1 MASHSHKRDTKG
13 RRISKAGLLAAP
25 CAVLVTLSAVTLGV
39 ATGKAP
45 TDVDGPSPL
54 LASGAISQSLPERAE
69 QAVSRSFD
77 RTASVGLSATQ
88 GQLVSKKF
96 QKKLLTGVSQIE
108 TKRAVK
114 QADVELWAVEDLE
127 LWSLTGKK
135 PKKAG
140 QFKSGKQI
148 LITGRFDEGKAEV
161 VVEGKPFWVDAD
173 LLSEDEP
180 IPGIGGSCTNGTSVA
195 GGVSA
200 NIVKV
205 HRAVCAAFPEIRV
218 YGTLRG
224 GGGDHGSGRAV
235 DIMVSGGRGQQVADF
250 VRANAGV
257 LGVSYAIYAQR
268 IWSVERGGEGWRG
281 MSNRGSATANHFDHV
296 HVSTF

>member
-1 MASHSHKRDTKG
+1 MASHRHKRESAA
-13 RRISKAGLLAAP
+13 RRVPRVGLLAAP
-25 CAVLVTLSAVTLGV
+25 VAVLVTLSAVTLGV
-39 ATGKAP
+39 ATGESP
-45 TDVDGPSPL
+45 TTADEGAPL
-54 LASGAISQSLPERAE
+54 LAAGAISQSLPERAE
-69 QAVSRSFD
+69 EAVTRSFSRS
-77 RTASVGLSATQ
+77 AAMSAATSS
-88 GQLVSKKF
+88 GQLVTAKF
-96 QKKLLTGVSQIE
+96 QKKLLTGVGRLE
-108 TKRAVK
+108 TKRAVR
-114 QADVELWAVEDLE
+114 QAEIKLWAVEDLE
-127 LWSLTGKK
+127 LWSLEGKK
-135 PKKAG
+135 PKRAG
-140 QFKSGKQI
+140 EFKSGKQI
-148 LITGRFDEGKAEV
+148 LVTGRSDGPRAEV
-161 VVEGKPFWVDAD
+161 VIDGKPFWVASEF
-173 LLSEDEP
+173 LSEDEP
-180 IPGIGGSCTNGTSVA
+180 IPGIGGSCTNGTSVP

-235 DIMVSGGRGQQVADF
+235 DIMVSGARGQQVADF